1 MCDAFLLFF
10 VVFHKSISIYVNIA
24 CEWLQ
29 KYTVPVAGCNINLG
43 ESQESGQDPNYPKL
57 EGQRPALLQKLTGC
71 CGRGDQDNSECS
83 VEEN

>member
-1 MCDAFLLFF
+1 MFGFFFF
-10 VVFHKSISIYVNIA
+10 VFHQSISIYESIA

-29 KYTVPVAGCNINLG
+29 EYTVPVAGCSINLG

-57 EGQRPALLQKLTGC
+57 EGQRAALPQKLSGC
-71 CGRGDQDNSECS
+71 CGRGDQDNCECS